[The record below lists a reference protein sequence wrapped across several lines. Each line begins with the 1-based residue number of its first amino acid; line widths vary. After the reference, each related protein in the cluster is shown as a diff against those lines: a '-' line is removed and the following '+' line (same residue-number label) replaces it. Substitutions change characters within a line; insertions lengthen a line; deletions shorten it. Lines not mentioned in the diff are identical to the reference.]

1 MNQENQLQSII
12 ELIEKTGDKAIVL
25 DKGRPAYVM
34 MRLKDYEGLI
44 LGKAGV
50 RGLTEEELLDKINR
64 EIAVWKS
71 DQEMLKEIE
80 EEELTLP
87 KKGYYG
93 WESDSDEDD
102 DDFMAD
108 DFMADDFEAP
118 LSEEK
123 DDFDASEELKNYRFG
138 SSADPFEENK
148 YYVEPLR

>member
-87 KKGYYG
+87 KKGYYD
-93 WESDSDEDD
+93 WEGDSDEDD
-102 DDFMAD
+102 NFMAD
-108 DFMADDFEAP
+108 DLMADDFEAP
-118 LSEEK
+118 FLKEK
-123 DDFDASEELKNYRFG
+123 DDFDASEELKKYRFG